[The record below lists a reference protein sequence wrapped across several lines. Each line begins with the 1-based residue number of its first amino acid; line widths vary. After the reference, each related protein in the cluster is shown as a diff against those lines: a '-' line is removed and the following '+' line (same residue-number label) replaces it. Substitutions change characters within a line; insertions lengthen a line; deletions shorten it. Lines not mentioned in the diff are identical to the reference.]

1 MTDHILQLRNAGK
14 HRAPTEQSQ
23 MVSRVAE
30 NIVVGVEDQEHL
42 SLESLR
48 SRYRATRIA
57 VIDIGSNS
65 IRLVAFEGA
74 PRAPTPIFNE
84 KVMCGLGRGMESS
97 GRLNPG
103 GVGLALDN
111 LGRFVAAAS
120 AMGVARVSAF
130 ATAAVRDAEDGLEF
144 ITTLKKTLGLDVRV
158 LSGEE
163 EARLSAYGVVS
174 GFANAT
180 GLVGD
185 LGGGSLEL
193 VRVSAGAV
201 HEMGTLP
208 LGALR
213 LNESMTNGVTI
224 GAIVKKSLGTLDWLD
239 AAEGE
244 TLYAVGGAWRALA
257 KVHMAQ
263 SGYSLRM
270 IDGYGVS
277 ASAFTE
283 FAKLLA
289 RQSDQAL
296 SKLPAISSKRTEA
309 VRASSIVLRR
319 VVKLARPKWIVF
331 IARGV
336 REGLLYEA
344 LDRQTRSL
352 DPLLTSA
359 AAFGQRFGR
368 FTEVGPALSQWT
380 DGLFPN
386 DVPRRRR
393 LRHAACELGDT
404 GWFDHPDYR
413 HRHAW
418 GRILTSPLMGL
429 DHGDRAFL
437 ALVAAARYRGGIEED
452 MRLMARNIG
461 LDENEMRDA
470 RALGEVLRLGYTI
483 TAGQPDLLHD
493 SRFVRTDTTLTLHL
507 PEFGG
512 DFIGNVVQKRFNDL
526 AGTLRLEPLLEAR

>member
-120 AMGVARVSAF
+120 AMGVSRVSAF

-283 FAKLLA
+283 FAKLL
-289 RQSDQAL
+289 
-296 SKLPAISSKRTEA
+296 
-309 VRASSIVLRR
+309 
-319 VVKLARPKWIVF
+319 
-331 IARGV
+331 
-336 REGLLYEA
+336 
-344 LDRQTRSL
+344 
-352 DPLLTSA
+352 
-359 AAFGQRFGR
+359 
-368 FTEVGPALSQWT
+368 
-380 DGLFPN
+380 
-386 DVPRRRR
+386 
-393 LRHAACELGDT
+393 
-404 GWFDHPDYR
+404 
-413 HRHAW
+413 
-418 GRILTSPLMGL
+418 
-429 DHGDRAFL
+429 
-437 ALVAAARYRGGIEED
+437 
-452 MRLMARNIG
+452 
-461 LDENEMRDA
+461 
-470 RALGEVLRLGYTI
+470 
-483 TAGQPDLLHD
+483 
-493 SRFVRTDTTLTLHL
+493 
-507 PEFGG
+507 
-512 DFIGNVVQKRFNDL
+512 
-526 AGTLRLEPLLEAR
+526 